1 MNTSKFSALAL
12 PTSPG
17 GANWAGHGPP
27 SRNSNSQAADARPN
41 LPQRRERAHVP
52 CLVWGRVRC
61 VYSERVVASAAG
73 TFTLAAF
80 TQPLRR
86 GRARA
91 ARASERAKIDE
102 REDAS

>member
-27 SRNSNSQAADARPN
+27 SRNSQAADARPN

-52 CLVWGRVRC
+52 CLG
-61 VYSERVVASAAG
+61 VYSERVVASAAF

-91 ARASERAKIDE
+91 RSERTKIDE

>member
-61 VYSERVVASAAG
+61 VHSERVVASAAF
-73 TFTLAAF
+73 TFTQL
-80 TQPLRR
+80 LRR
-86 GRARA
+86 ACE
-91 ARASERAKIDE
+91 RASEQVDK